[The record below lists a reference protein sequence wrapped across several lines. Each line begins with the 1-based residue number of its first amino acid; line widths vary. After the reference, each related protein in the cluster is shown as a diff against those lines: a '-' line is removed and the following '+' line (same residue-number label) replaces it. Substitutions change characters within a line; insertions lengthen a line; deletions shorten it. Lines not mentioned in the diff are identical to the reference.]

1 MIVLHSK
8 LWNGSEDYREQNEF
22 FTEEQLH
29 DLYPILRRYCQFISQ
44 NSWDGEDLVQE
55 SLIKAWKQYRHQPTI
70 SRALMNKIARNVWI
84 DTVRKRGKESLE
96 AITDDGYDESLQI
109 EKRFEAVQQL
119 MNKLTPKQTVIFVLK
134 EGFQFQLSEIA
145 ELLNTNETAIKAAI
159 YRARQKMEKKEE
171 IPLVE
176 QYWTEEDRE
185 QIQKVLLESLN
196 TQDPSILIRTIPSI
210 HSLSKNTIPT
220 CSMQKSRLYK
230 FPSSI
235 VSMAA

>member
-1 MIVLHSK
+1 MHNK
-8 LWNGSEDYREQNEF
+8 LWNESEDYREQQEF

-29 DLYPILRRYCQFISQ
+29 ELYPVLRRYCQFISQ

-55 SLIKAWKQYRHQPTI
+55 SLMKAWKHYRHHPTI
-70 SRALMNKIARNVWI
+70 STALINKIAKNVWV
-84 DTVRKRGKESLE
+84 DTVRKRSKESLE
-96 AITDDGYDESLQI
+96 GISDDGYDESRQI
-109 EKRFEAVQQL
+109 EERFEAVQEL
-119 MNKLTPKQTVIFVLK
+119 IKKLTPKQAVIFVLK

-145 ELLNTNETAIKAAI
+145 ELLNTNETAVKATI
-159 YRARQKMEKKEE
+159 YRAKQKMAKKER
-171 IPLVE
+171 IPTIE

-185 QIQKVLLESLN
+185 QIQQVLHESLN

-210 HSLSKNTIPT
+210 RSLSKHTNPT
-220 CSMQKSRLYK
+220 CSMQKSRLYN